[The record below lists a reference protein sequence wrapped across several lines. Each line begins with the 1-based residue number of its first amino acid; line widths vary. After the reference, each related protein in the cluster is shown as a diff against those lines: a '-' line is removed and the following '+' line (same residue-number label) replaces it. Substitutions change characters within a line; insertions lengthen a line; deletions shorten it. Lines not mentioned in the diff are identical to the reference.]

1 MIRGGEKNIYYYN
14 LMTKDVQAEW
24 LVEFRA
30 YNSSDREHDLGLER
44 FFGMISADFE
54 DFIASSFN
62 WYTTRS
68 GVKRWE
74 SYASMNVGEIVS
86 LKREEGFNELGI

>member
-1 MIRGGEKNIYYYN
+1 MIRDEKNIYYYN

-30 YNSSDREHDLGLER
+30 YNSGEHDLGLES
-44 FFGMISADFE
+44 FFGMISVDFE

-62 WYTTRS
+62 WNTTRS

>member
-14 LMTKDVQAEW
+14 LMTKDVQEEW
-24 LVEFRA
+24 LIEFRA
-30 YNSSDREHDLGLER
+30 YNSGDRNHDLEK
-44 FFGMISADFE
+44 FFGMSSVDFE

-62 WYTTRS
+62 WNTTRS

-86 LKREEGFNELGI
+86 LKREEGFKELGI